1 MNDLNKLN
9 LHKKPLTIGALPSS
23 YLASLT
29 YEEQLLWLSKKTD
42 EIIAFINDILEQKI
56 SELNQALQ
64 LQQTGVSTCFLEDYE
79 DNFFEVKYKQVSCC
93 KIAPITNE
101 NYCPNCGKKIL
112 K

>member
-56 SELNQALQ
+56 SEYIEEKFNDIMLD
-64 LQQTGVSTCFLEDYE
+64 SMYE
-79 DNFFEVKYKQVSCC
+79 AETETLVLYLTHES
-93 KIAPITNE
+93 E
-101 NYCPNCGKKIL
+101 G
-112 K
+112 

>member
-42 EIIAFINDILEQKI
+42 EIITFINDILEQKLADYI
-56 SELNQALQ
+56 EERFNDIMLDSMYEAETETLVLYLTHESE
-64 LQQTGVSTCFLEDYE
+64 G
-79 DNFFEVKYKQVSCC
+79 
-93 KIAPITNE
+93 
-101 NYCPNCGKKIL
+101 
-112 K
+112 

>member
-42 EIIAFINDILEQKI
+42 EIISFINDILEQKI
-56 SELNQALQ
+56 SEYIEEKFNDIMLD
-64 LQQTGVSTCFLEDYE
+64 SMYE
-79 DNFFEVKYKQVSCC
+79 AETETLVLYLTQ
-93 KIAPITNE
+93 E
-101 NYCPNCGKKIL
+101 EG
-112 K
+112 

>member
-42 EIIAFINDILEQKI
+42 EIISFINDILEQKI
-56 SELNQALQ
+56 
-64 LQQTGVSTCFLEDYE
+64 TDYIE
-79 DNFFEVKYKQVSCC
+79 EKFNDIMLDSMYEAETETLVLYL
-93 KIAPITNE
+93 THE
-101 NYCPNCGKKIL
+101 EG
-112 K
+112 

>member
-42 EIIAFINDILEQKI
+42 EIITFINDILEQKL
-56 SELNQALQ
+56 SEYIEEKFNDIMLD
-64 LQQTGVSTCFLEDYE
+64 SMYE
-79 DNFFEVKYKQVSCC
+79 AETETLVLYL
-93 KIAPITNE
+93 THE
-101 NYCPNCGKKIL
+101 EG
-112 K
+112 

>member
-42 EIIAFINDILEQKI
+42 EIIIFINTILEQKI
-56 SELNQALQ
+56 SEYIEEKFNDIMLD
-64 LQQTGVSTCFLEDYE
+64 SMYE
-79 DNFFEVKYKQVSCC
+79 AETETLVLYL
-93 KIAPITNE
+93 THE
-101 NYCPNCGKKIL
+101 EG
-112 K
+112 

>member
-1 MNDLNKLN
+1 MNDLNKIN

-56 SELNQALQ
+56 SEYIEEKFNDIMLD
-64 LQQTGVSTCFLEDYE
+64 SMYE
-79 DNFFEVKYKQVSCC
+79 SETETLVLYLTHES
-93 KIAPITNE
+93 E
-101 NYCPNCGKKIL
+101 G
-112 K
+112 

>member
-9 LHKKPLTIGALPSS
+9 LHKKPLSLGALPSS

-56 SELNQALQ
+56 SEYINEKFNDIMLD
-64 LQQTGVSTCFLEDYE
+64 SMYE
-79 DNFFEVKYKQVSCC
+79 AETETLVLYL
-93 KIAPITNE
+93 THE
-101 NYCPNCGKKIL
+101 EEE
-112 K
+112 

>member
-42 EIIAFINDILEQKI
+42 EIISFINGILEQKI
-56 SELNQALQ
+56 SEYIEEKFNDIMLD
-64 LQQTGVSTCFLEDYE
+64 SMYE
-79 DNFFEVKYKQVSCC
+79 AETETLVLYLSH
-93 KIAPITNE
+93 E
-101 NYCPNCGKKIL
+101 EG
-112 K
+112 